1 MAPEGRGGLF
11 GRLFYYTAF
20 FLIVV
25 GVAKFYLIWL
35 ENYRLLHPEV
45 IEALAAGYIEEQ
57 PLEGILL
64 WDEQL
69 VYAPTDISV
78 ISCVEVIQ
86 QIIPAEYF

>member
-64 WDEQL
+64 L
-69 VYAPTDISV
+69 
-78 ISCVEVIQ
+78 
-86 QIIPAEYF
+86 YFQVAAYFRQVFFSDL